1 MTAGSEPR
9 NHDAQLS
16 MVADA
21 FHAARQKG
29 AVDDWACYLD
39 AVPEHLRRAA
49 LVELVIIDLEYR
61 WREGENPCI
70 EEYIHRFPLLGPQE
84 AVPDELIL
92 EEVRCRRQ
100 AGQAV
105 ALQDIEQRFPVQFP
119 RIRATLERW
128 QSLLTVPGFSPAAGA
143 DSDPSISA
151 EESDATIANQY
162 EMIRLLGRGASGEV
176 WLARKKSSGI
186 EKAIKILPFTPEHS
200 GSRRERR
207 ALELVKNLRH
217 PYLLATEDFWICKQ
231 RLYIVM
237 ELAEGTLRQRLQ
249 ACRQERLTGIPPN
262 ELLHYFEEA
271 AEGLDFLHSHAV
283 VHRDVKPDNLL
294 LLRGHVKVSDFG
306 LAWHQNRML
315 ASMHT
320 FAGTPV
326 YMAPEIWS
334 QEGGPPS
341 DQYALAIAYIELRQ
355 GHPPFSSLSFQDLM
369 LAHLQGQYQLD
380 PLISPAEQAVLRR
393 ALARD
398 PYQRFPSCTVFVHA
412 LAAAVSSARPVTPPS
427 VSSSTGSPA
436 PTSGQSLPSTC
447 GEANPHPKV
456 CTPPAVTAAVPASTV
471 PSEPNPSFTL
481 PPRTCFPLPESEV
494 AGVSSEARSR
504 PSLFIPEA
512 WTLLLVSGTIAIT
525 SMLLYLSGLSFRTS
539 GTNSP
544 SYNDQQSAQTHQDL
558 SHPNTSDI
566 PSRKTSNSS
575 DTGLI
580 LPHPFARP
588 TSEALILTLA
598 DGRRVAERIVIPV
611 QSEEGYF
618 RLVAPASGPRVPL
631 PFYMLET
638 KVWNK
643 LYAAGGGTVPPASEV
658 HGELAPVTYITAVE
672 AARFARD
679 AFGGRLPT
687 PQEWDHAAG
696 LYRVQDRTSV
706 SLPGSRVWVAQ
717 ACPRNVRVDS
727 GDCDVNDLGLQ
738 DMAGNGREW
747 TCMLIPNDPA
757 ASAQMWDLM
766 HPPGDQDAIILRGRN
781 FTLPTPLTFDHL
793 RSEQSLPQRQ
803 YAGSRSPYTSFRVVI
818 PLPSP

>member
-9 NHDAQLS
+9 NYNAQLS

-29 AVDDWACYLD
+29 NVDDWAYYLD

-61 WREGENPCI
+61 WREGETPCI
-70 EEYIHRFPLLGPQE
+70 EDYLHRFPLLGPRE

-105 ALQDIEQRFPVQFP
+105 GLQDIAQRFPHQFP
-119 RIRATLERW
+119 RIRPTLERW
-128 QSLLTVPGFSPAAGA
+128 QTLMTGPGFSPVGGT
-143 DSDPSISA
+143 DSDPSTSA
-151 EESDATIANQY
+151 EESDATIAHQY

-231 RLYIVM
+231 RLHIVM

-249 ACRQERLTGIPPN
+249 ACREERLAGIPPS

-306 LAWHQNRML
+306 LAWQQDRMV

-355 GHPPFSSLSFQDLM
+355 GHPPFSSLSLHDLM
-369 LAHLQGQYQLD
+369 MAHLQGQYQFD

-398 PYQRFPSCTVFVHA
+398 PHQRFPSCTGFVKA
-412 LAAAVSSARPVTPPS
+412 LAAAVSTSGTVTPPC

-436 PTSGQSLPSTC
+436 STSGQSLPPTC
-447 GEANPHPKV
+447 EEANPHQQTW
-456 CTPPAVTAAVPASTV
+456 TPPAAIAAVPASTV
-471 PSEPNPSFTL
+471 PSESNPSFT
-481 PPRTCFPLPESEV
+481 PPSRTCFPLPES
-494 AGVSSEARSR
+494 GVTGASTKARPR
-504 PSLFIPEA
+504 PSLFIPKPL
-512 WTLLLVSGTIAIT
+512 TLLLVSGTIAIT
-525 SMLLYLSGLSFRTS
+525 SMLLYLSGLSLRPT
-539 GTNSP
+539 GTNTS
-544 SYNDQQSAQTHQDL
+544 SDNDRRSAQTPHDA
-558 SHPNTSDI
+558 SHRNTSGI
-566 PSRKTSNSS
+566 PSRKTSTSS
-575 DTGLI
+575 DTGLV
-580 LPHPFARP
+580 LPHPCARP
-588 TSEALILTLA
+588 TPEALILTLA
-598 DGRRVAERIVIPV
+598 DGRRVAERMVIPV
-611 QSEEGYF
+611 QREEGYF
-618 RLVAPASGPRVPL
+618 RLVAPVGGPHVPP

-658 HGELAPVTYITAVE
+658 HGELAPVTYVTAIE

-717 ACPRNVRVDS
+717 ARPCNARVDS
-727 GDCDVNDLGLQ
+727 GDCDINDLGLR

-757 ASAQMWDLM
+757 ASPQMWDLM

-818 PLPSP
+818 PLPIP